1 MRYGRGHKELVPLHL
16 NLAAIDTISQKIQNE
31 EEEEEEEGIIKSMAL
46 ALEYTLLRNQ
56 IVEMLV
62 VVVVIVVVIVIV
74 IGSVRDDIIDVM

>member
-31 EEEEEEEGIIKSMAL
+31 EEEGIIKSMAL
-46 ALEYTLLRNQ
+46 AFEYTLLRNQ

-62 VVVVIVVVIVIV
+62 VVVVVVRD
-74 IGSVRDDIIDVM
+74 SVRDDIIDVM